1 MTAPSAPPAAA
12 QPPSVYERLL
22 RLRHL
27 RLRPWQREALTWG
40 VLVLATL
47 LAMTGLV
54 SPWVILL
61 LPLLVSAAVKLH
73 DLATPRLEAAA
84 HALTPLELP
93 GTTEPPV
100 G

>member
-1 MTAPSAPPAAA
+1 MTAISAPPAAA
-12 QPPSVYERLL
+12 QPPNVYERLL
-22 RLRHL
+22 RLQHL

-40 VLVLATL
+40 VLVLGTL

-73 DLATPRLEAAA
+73 DLATPHLGAAA
-84 HALTPLELP
+84 HALTRTELP
-93 GTTEPPV
+93 TTTEPPV
-100 G
+100 S